1 MVRWPHPH
9 THSHTHLHLPTVCAV
24 YTHNVSP
31 LLPLPPFPP
40 DGMACICSHE
50 HSHHCPPASPLVQ
63 KLCQVRETQDKERM
77 NYYSWLL
84 VSDHFSHFPFS
95 LGFMNFTTYYC
106 WYQYASVVHKCMI
119 MWFYWIT
126 IPTLVTRPP
135 IFLPFSWHSYAEAE
149 ECHKIGSGHTF
160 TFTTVPLWTQLKH
173 EARKKRWLRSQ
184 AFFKFLGSCSYQPL
198 GSVFHCLYIVRA
210 RKDLYNIHFVIGY
223 CKLLCMLEY
232 LAVMAWL
239 GIYQICT
246 CIANEKLIK
255 LALVIWA
262 TNLRLVSSGGH

>member
-1 MVRWPHPH
+1 MVRWWPHPH
-9 THSHTHLHLPTVCAV
+9 THTF
-24 YTHNVSP
+24 THNVPLPSP
-31 LLPLPPFPP
+31 LPP

-84 VSDHFSHFPFS
+84 VGDHFSHFPFS

-135 IFLPFSWHSYAEAE
+135 VFLSFSLHSYTEAE
-149 ECHKIGSGHTF
+149 ECHKIGSGHTS

-173 EARKKRWLRSQ
+173 EVWKKRWLRSQ
-184 AFFKFLGSCSYQPL
+184 AFFKFLGSCSYQPS

-210 RKDLYNIHFVIGY
+210 RKDLYNIHCY

-232 LAVMAWL
+232 QLLWP
-239 GIYQICT
+239 G
-246 CIANEKLIK
+246 
-255 LALVIWA
+255 WA
-262 TNLRLVSSGGH
+262 FTKFVRV